1 MQANFPTLAITLS
14 AVNEF
19 GQDAGNSL
27 IVANR
32 DLTLLQDGDQN
43 QNQQSD
49 VWDESWQVTWRDL
62 VVLNGENE
70 KEFVVNLTTFDLG
83 NTANYQQLGTALVQL
98 AIADQRPWCN
108 STNVL
113 DVDENGVVEI
123 DDFQLVVAHLNQ
135 QGPGTLS
142 PSVVPSMKLDCDY
155 DGYSAPLDALRILNY
170 LNAPAA
176 GGEGEAIV
184 ELPYESLA
192 DPESID
198 ATAWDR
204 AFDELSTMDWLG
216 ESVSDRSGM
225 SVESLGA
232 KGRWQL
238 VVTEPVKAWP
248 SILESSTIQS
258 GISGDTLTGLQASHP
273 RFQDLTSILTHQN
286 LGASRFIGTWHPSY
300 FVKPS

>member
-1 MQANFPTLAITLS
+1 LQANFPTLAITLS
-14 AVNEF
+14 AVNEL
-19 GQDAGNSL
+19 GQDAGNAL

-70 KEFVVNLTTFDLG
+70 KAFVVNLTTFDLG
-83 NTANYQQLGTALVQL
+83 NTANYQQLGRALVQL
-98 AIADQRPWCN
+98 AIEDQRPWCN
-108 STNVL
+108 AANVL

-123 DDFQLVVAHLNQ
+123 DDFQLVVSHLNQ
-135 QGPGTLS
+135 QGPSTLS
-142 PSVVPSMKLDCDY
+142 PSVVPTMKLDCDY

-176 GGEGEAIV
+176 GGEGEAFV

-192 DPESID
+192 DSEPID

-204 AFDELSTMDWLG
+204 AFDEPSTMDWIGTLVS
-216 ESVSDRSGM
+216 ERSVM
-225 SVESLGA
+225 SAKSLGA
-232 KGRWQL
+232 TDRWQL
-238 VVTEPVKAWP
+238 MVIDPVKAWP
-248 SILESSTIQS
+248 SILESASDHSGVSVGTILRLVS
-258 GISGDTLTGLQASHP
+258 ARP
-273 RFQDLTSILTHQN
+273 RLMATAAILTHQE
-286 LGASRFIGTWHPSY
+286 LSESLLIGTWPGTDRN
-300 FVKPS
+300 

>member
-1 MQANFPTLAITLS
+1 MQANFPTLAITLT

-83 NTANYQQLGTALVQL
+83 NTANYQQLGRALVQL
-98 AIADQRPWCN
+98 AIEDQRPWCN
-108 STNVL
+108 ATNVL

-123 DDFQLVVAHLNQ
+123 DDFQLVVSHLNQ
-135 QGPGTLS
+135 QGPSTLS

-176 GGEGEAIV
+176 GGEGEAFV
-184 ELPYESLA
+184 ELPEDSWLDLA
-192 DPESID
+192 TTDS
-198 ATAWDR
+198 AAWDQ
-204 AFDELSTMDWLG
+204 AFDEYSSDDGMVRALDQRNDLRVALTREVPRSHMFASEQVDDMYSNLNLCVSPGGTFEEYDSAASPWRLRPPTNATISAHGSLDPFRLTVALS
-216 ESVSDRSGM
+216 
-225 SVESLGA
+225 A
-232 KGRWQL
+232 
-238 VVTEPVKAWP
+238 
-248 SILESSTIQS
+248 
-258 GISGDTLTGLQASHP
+258 ASP
-273 RFQDLTSILTHQN
+273 RAPL
-286 LGASRFIGTWHPSY
+286 
-300 FVKPS
+300 